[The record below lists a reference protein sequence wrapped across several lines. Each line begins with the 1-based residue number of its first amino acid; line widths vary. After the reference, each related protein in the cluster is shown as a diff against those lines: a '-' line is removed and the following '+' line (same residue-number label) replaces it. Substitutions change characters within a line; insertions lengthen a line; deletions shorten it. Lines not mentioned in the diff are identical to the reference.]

1 MLFGL
6 YGNYVLHAKD
16 TSPPPSGISPEKVA
30 EYVHAVLEADRT
42 IYTNHVVNR
51 MQAKG
56 IVSATEHWENENALP
71 LPAQFLQHSG
81 KLVAESGRGIRYR
94 LISLWPVYQRNAPA
108 TEFERKALDTL
119 TQHADRPVT
128 GVVTSGRNNTF
139 KRSTQIGPFRPPVST
154 ATITIPSVRS
164 ETSKSTTS
172 WAAWRSRFH
181 STSRQLPSKPKQLGG
196 TPDEGS
202 PLGTPD
208 EAHYFTQVYLSSSS

>member
-1 MLFGL
+1 MYSILKSSGWHLVGGIMLFGL

-16 TSPPPSGISPEKVA
+16 TSPPPGISPEKVA

-56 IVSATEHWENENALP
+56 IVSAAEHWENENALP

-119 TQHADRPVT
+119 TQHPDRPVT
-128 GVVTSGRNNTF
+128 GVVTSGRKQYF
-139 KRSTQIGPFRPPVST
+139 QAIYADRAIST
-154 ATITIPSVRS
+154 ACVTCHNNHPLSPKRDFKTNDVMGGMAITIP
-164 ETSKSTTS
+164 
-172 WAAWRSRFH
+172 
-181 STSRQLPSKPKQLGG
+181 L
-196 TPDEGS
+196 D
-202 PLGTPD
+202 
-208 EAHYFTQVYLSSSS
+208 